1 MKATHRTFLLA
12 LYLILTAIG
21 GYGVAS
27 AQDRHAA
34 SIDISGDI
42 NPVTARYLKQ
52 SLDKAESD
60 GSHLAIITL
69 DTKGGLFSSTRDMV
83 SALLESKIPTVVYI
97 SPMASQAASGGTF
110 VAASANFLAMAPGTN
125 IGAATPIASNG
136 LDLPETL
143 NNKATED
150 AAALIRAIAVERQR
164 DSKSLEATIYT
175 SKSYSHQEAHNAGI
189 VDFIATDINE
199 VLLKLDGKI
208 AHTTYGQQ
216 IVMETS
222 EIQIRNLHMGLLHRF
237 LILLSDPNVSFIL
250 LALGLLGIFIE
261 LLTPGILVPG
271 TIGVICL
278 LLAFTA
284 FTNLPV
290 NLLGIGLVVAS
301 FVLLFMETQVA
312 SYGVLGI
319 AAFLLFL
326 FGGLIMFDQSPI
338 SPGMRLDLRILLS
351 TALILGGLAI
361 WIVFIMI
368 KSTVGATK
376 TTIERLIGKV
386 GVVTTEIAPI
396 GTIRVTNEFWRA
408 ISDDGESI
416 GQGEKVVVISM
427 DEELT
432 TKVSRTNN

>member
-1 MKATHRTFLLA
+1 
-12 LYLILTAIG
+12 
-21 GYGVAS
+21 
-27 AQDRHAA
+27 
-34 SIDISGDI
+34 
-42 NPVTARYLKQ
+42 
-52 SLDKAESD
+52 
-60 GSHLAIITL
+60 
-69 DTKGGLFSSTRDMV
+69 MV

-97 SPMASQAASGGTF
+97 SPMGSQAASGGTF
-110 VAASANFLAMAPGTN
+110 VAASANFVAMAPGTN
-125 IGAATPIASNG
+125 IGAATPIAGNG

-189 VDFIATDINE
+189 ADFIATDINE
-199 VLLKLDGKI
+199 VLLNLDGKI

-216 IVMETS
+216 MVIDTS
-222 EIQIRNLHMGLLHRF
+222 EIEIRNLHMGLLHRF

-250 LALGLLGIFIE
+250 LALGSLGIFIE
-261 LLTPGILVPG
+261 LLTPGALVPG
-271 TIGVICL
+271 ILGVTCI

-290 NLLGIGLVVAS
+290 NWLGIGLVVTS
-301 FVLLFMETQVA
+301 FLLLFMETQLA

-338 SPGMRLDLRILLS
+338 SPGMQLDLRILLS
-351 TALILGGLAI
+351 AALILGGLAV

-368 KSTVGATK
+368 KSTGGATK
-376 TTIERLIGKV
+376 TTIETLVGKV

-408 ISDDGESI
+408 ISNDGEYI

-427 DEELT
+427 DEGLT